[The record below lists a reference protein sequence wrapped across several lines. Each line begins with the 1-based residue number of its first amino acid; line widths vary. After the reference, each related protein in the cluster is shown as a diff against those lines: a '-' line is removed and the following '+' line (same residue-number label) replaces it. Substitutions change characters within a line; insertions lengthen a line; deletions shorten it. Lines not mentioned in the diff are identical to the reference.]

1 VPVVC
6 GKLPSCFPMTPEEQI
21 RVLSLKVIAAPSDS
35 EEFRLALAEL
45 HAALD
50 ANAAR
55 AKEKIAALKEKA

>member
-1 VPVVC
+1 
-6 GKLPSCFPMTPEEQI
+6 MTPEEQI